1 MPVTFGCSLPSRGAM
16 ASSEN
21 LRSLAQR
28 AEDLSFDHVWV
39 SDHIIIPH
47 EVSSFYPYAA
57 DGVAPFQ
64 RDNTYFEPLAALNFL
79 AGCTSR
85 VKLGTHVLILPY
97 RNPVL
102 TAKILATLDVLSGG
116 RLILGAGV
124 GWMEE
129 EFQAM
134 GLDTY
139 AQRGKVT
146 DEYIQIFKELWT
158 SDNPEFH
165 GEHYDI
171 GGAGFLPQASAAA
184 APAHLDR
191 RPHQPGYPPRRHPG
205 RRLDAHRPAPAG
217 HPGTG
222 GAGREDRPP
231 APHQRPRR
239 PRPRTP
245 STWFSAPT
253 AYSRTLHCRP
263 SPGVRHPRANRR
275 GPAPVPGPGRAALH
289 FQLPRRQ
296 RRPAAGS
303 HGALLP
309 RGDATDSVGLIR
321 DSGQECVVD
330 EC

>member
-16 ASSEN
+16 ASPEN
-21 LRSLAQR
+21 MRSLAQR

-79 AGCTSR
+79 AGCTTR

-139 AQRGKVT
+139 AQRGEVT

-165 GEHYDI
+165 GKHYDI
-171 GGAGFLPQASAAA
+171 GPAVFAPKPVQKPHPPILVGGETPAALRRAARLGDGWYALRHTPASAREHIARLTA
-184 APAHLDR
+184 LR
-191 RPHQPGYPPRRHPG
+191 EQYG
-205 RRLDAHRPAPAG
+205 RADEPFDI
-217 HPGTG
+217 TIG
-222 GAGREDRPP
+222 G
-231 APHQRPRR
+231 
-239 PRPRTP
+239 TP
-245 STWFSAPT
+245 SITRAEVEELEEAGVDRIVVTLWRA
-253 AYSRTLHCRP
+253 SRD
-263 SPGVRHPRANRR
+263 AI
-275 GPAPVPGPGRAALH
+275 PALEEFAE
-289 FQLPRRQ
+289 
-296 RRPAAGS
+296 
-303 HGALLP
+303 
-309 RGDATDSVGLIR
+309 SVF
-321 DSGQECVVD
+321 
-330 EC
+330 

>member
-16 ASSEN
+16 ASPDN
-21 LRSLAQR
+21 MKRLAQR

-39 SDHIIIPH
+39 SDHIVIPH
-47 EVSSFYPYAA
+47 QVDSFYPYAA

-139 AQRGKVT
+139 AQRGEVT

-158 SDNPEFH
+158 SDNPVFH
-165 GEHYDI
+165 GKHYDI
-171 GGAGFLPQASAAA
+171 EGLGFLPKPIQQPHPPIWIGGHTNPAIRRAAKLGDGWM
-184 APAHLDR
+184 PIGL
-191 RPHQPGYPPRRHPG
+191 
-205 RRLDAHRPAPAG
+205 
-217 HPGTG
+217 
-222 GAGREDRPP
+222 RPP
-231 APHQRPRR
+231 AILEPEELSEKIARLRR
-239 PRPRTP
+239 V
-245 STWFSAPT
+245 S
-253 AYSRTLHCRP
+253 
-263 SPGVRHPRANRR
+263 VRA
-275 GPAPVPGPGRAALH
+275 GRAEDAVDLVFSTDCVFQNDPGEDRRMVSGRPEQIAADLRQYQDLGVTH
-289 FQLPRRQ
+289 FIFSF
-296 RRPAAGS
+296 PANTADEQQEAMERFS
-303 HGALLP
+303 REVMP
-309 RGDATDSVGLIR
+309 LIPS
-321 DSGQECVVD
+321 D
-330 EC
+330 

>member
-16 ASSEN
+16 ASPDN

-79 AGCTSR
+79 AGCTTR

-139 AQRGKVT
+139 AQRGEVT

-158 SDNPEFH
+158 SDDPEFH
-165 GEHYDI
+165 GKHYDI
-171 GGAGFLPQASAAA
+171 SGAGFLPKPVQKPHPPIWIGGHTN
-184 APAHLDR
+184 PAIR
-191 RPHQPGYPPRRHPG
+191 RRRRWEMAG
-205 RRLDAHRPAPAG
+205 CRSGCARRQG
-217 HPGTG
+217 
-222 GAGREDRPP
+222 
-231 APHQRPRR
+231 
-239 PRPRTP
+239 
-245 STWFSAPT
+245 W
-253 AYSRTLHCRP
+253 
-263 SPGVRHPRANRR
+263 NRR
-275 GPAPVPGPGRAALH
+275 RWRRKLPACVGSPLGPGGPKTRWTWCLVPIACSKTNLEPTGAWC
-289 FQLPRRQ
+289 PGGRNKSRR
-296 RRPAAGS
+296 
-303 HGALLP
+303 
-309 RGDATDSVGLIR
+309 T
-321 DSGQECVVD
+321 
-330 EC
+330 